1 MLTNW
6 KPFDD
11 FDKIVESMMNQKAP
25 IGIAPSV
32 DIYEKGNNLIID
44 CPMPGMHADKVE
56 ISIENNILT
65 LQGKMEKKSEVEEKD
80 YFRRE
85 IRSGSFFRQIP
96 LPANV
101 QGEKASASY
110 EDGILKIAV
119 PKVLKSKSKKIDIKV
134 KLNKK
139 Y

>member
-1 MLTNW
+1 M
-6 KPFDD
+6 
-11 FDKIVESMMNQKAP
+11 
-25 IGIAPSV
+25 
-32 DIYEKGNNLIID
+32 
-44 CPMPGMHADKVE
+44 
-56 ISIENNILT
+56 
-65 LQGKMEKKSEVEEKD
+65 EEKD